1 MDAVEAARN
10 ALVVTKGATAGES
23 VIIFCDPE
31 KRDLGEMFA
40 DAGVSLGLWT
50 RLVILRAGDEV
61 RAEPDELT
69 KEIMASS
76 RPQIIVNVF
85 RSKGGETAY
94 RIRFMKLER
103 RKTDRIV
110 HCPGISMDMFT
121 EGAAA
126 LTEKGYEEM
135 FDFGDRLKDVLRGVH
150 KVHVTCARGS
160 DFTLDLGGKEF
171 QVEQGTNIPT
181 GEMNVMPPIG
191 DSFQG
196 RLVATSGGTGKLYRE
211 TPAEIISR
219 DGLAGEVR
227 CKDKHVRDRIL
238 EELNMDAGARY
249 LGEFAIGINPR
260 ARVVDAFVEAEKA
273 VGTIHVAFGGSYKPS
288 KTHLDLLIEGPTVV
302 AYRGDGSSFTVMD
315 RGRIAV

>member
-31 KRDLGEMFA
+31 KSDLGEMFA